1 MFRKLN
7 VPVLGVVEN
16 MSYLICPHCKS
27 EVDIFSKGGGKRMSQ
42 KFDVPFLGEIPID
55 PEIRKGGDEG
65 HPIILSNPESPAAK
79 AFMEIAQKVLKTI
92 ESA

>member
-16 MSYLICPHCKS
+16 MSYLICPHCS
-27 EVDIFSKGGGKRMSQ
+27 GEVDIFSRGGGKRMAE
-42 KFDVPFLGEIPID
+42 KFNVPFLGEVPID
-55 PEIRKGGDEG
+55 PAIRKGGDEG
-65 HPIILSNPESPAAK
+65 YPIVLSNPESPAAK
-79 AFMEIAQKVLKTI
+79 AFMEVAEKVLKNI